1 MNGSTLTRKTPM
13 RRTGIKAKS
22 PTAGAG
28 LLRVDAVQRATKKRK
43 CAIKECRTEF
53 APSAPFVKWCS
64 PACGTAIALAKLAK
78 QKAAAARAD
87 RAETKRKL
95 DGMKTIPQL
104 KAEAQKVFNEYVRLR
119 DLAAGRGCICCG
131 KFATAAAL
139 AQPGGAYDACHYRSR
154 GSADHL
160 RFDERNVHLGLKD
173 CNTWGHVDYRGGLI
187 SRIGLEAVEALEAD
201 NTSRKW
207 TREYLEGIKTT
218 YRAKIKALKETA

>member
-1 MNGSTLTRKTPM
+1 MIR
-13 RRTGIKAKS
+13 S
-22 PTAGAG
+22 P
-28 LLRVDAVQRATKKRK
+28 LNRNMPLRAARMRK
-43 CAIKECRTEF
+43 CAVKGCATRF
-53 APSAPFVKWCS
+53 QPPQSFVTWCS
-64 PACGTAIALAKLAK
+64 PECGHAIAIAKLAK
-78 QKAAAARAD
+78 QKTAQARATRKAMRAD

-95 DGMKTIPQL
+95 DAMKKIPVL
-104 KAEAQKVFNEYVRLR
+104 KAEAQRIFNEYVRTR
-119 DLAAGRGCICCG
+119 DLLAGHGCICCG

-187 SRIGLEAVEALEAD
+187 ERIGLAAVEALETD

-218 YRAKIKALKETA
+218 YRAKLRALKEAA